1 MKKYTRQRS
10 YFDIWGE
17 DRENLKKV
25 LLWARDVRGS
35 DDYENYT
42 EEEQDIFITIE
53 AGIEQLFDHMEWDE
67 E

>member
-1 MKKYTRQRS
+1 MKKYIRQRS

-25 LLWARDVRGS
+25 LLWVRDVRDS
-35 DDYENYT
+35 DDYEQYT

-53 AGIEQLFDHMEWDE
+53 EGIEQLFDHMEWDE

>member
-1 MKKYTRQRS
+1 MKRYIRQRS

-25 LLWARDVRGS
+25 LLWVRGVRES

-42 EEEQDIFITIE
+42 EEERDIFITIE
-53 AGIEQLFDHMEWDE
+53 EGIEELFDHMEWDE
-67 E
+67 

>member
-25 LLWARDVRGS
+25 LLWVRDVRDS
-35 DDYENYT
+35 DDYESYT
-42 EEEQDIFITIE
+42 EEEKDIFITIE
-53 AGIEQLFDHMEWDE
+53 EGIEQLFDNMEWDE

>member
-1 MKKYTRQRS
+1 MKKYIRQRA

-25 LLWARDVRGS
+25 LLWVRGVRQS

-53 AGIEQLFDHMEWDE
+53 EGIEELFDHMEWDE

>member
-1 MKKYTRQRS
+1 MKKYIRQRS

-25 LLWARDVRGS
+25 LLWVRSVRES

-53 AGIEQLFDHMEWDE
+53 EGIEQLFDNMEWDE
-67 E
+67 

>member
-25 LLWARDVRGS
+25 LLWVRDVRES

-53 AGIEQLFDHMEWDE
+53 DGIEQLFDRMEWDE

>member
-1 MKKYTRQRS
+1 MKKYIRQRS

-25 LLWARDVRGS
+25 LLWVRDVRAS
-35 DDYENYT
+35 DDYEEYT

-53 AGIEQLFDHMEWDE
+53 EGIEELFDHMEWDE

>member
-25 LLWARDVRGS
+25 LLWVRGVRES

-53 AGIEQLFDHMEWDE
+53 QGIEELFDHMEWDE

>member
-1 MKKYTRQRS
+1 MKRYIRQRS

-25 LLWARDVRGS
+25 LLWVRSVRES

-53 AGIEQLFDHMEWDE
+53 EGFA
-67 E
+67 

>member
-1 MKKYTRQRS
+1 MKKYNRTRS

-17 DRENLKKV
+17 NRENLKKV
-25 LLWARDVRGS
+25 LLWVRDVRKS

-53 AGIEQLFDHMEWDE
+53 QGIEELFDHMEWDE

>member
-25 LLWARDVRGS
+25 LLWVRDVRDS
-35 DDYENYT
+35 DDYESYT
-42 EEEQDIFITIE
+42 EEEKDIFITIE
-53 AGIEQLFDHMEWDE
+53 EGIEQLFDHVEWDE

>member
-1 MKKYTRQRS
+1 MKRYIRQRS

-25 LLWARDVRGS
+25 LLWVRSVRES

-53 AGIEQLFDHMEWDE
+53 EGIEELFDHMEWDE
-67 E
+67 